1 MLVTVLIVINKYNYI
16 VSNSI
21 LIVIIY
27 MSFNFTLLFRK
38 FDFQKYYTIYH
49 STSKY
54 NGACAHNKCQFLF
67 KRKTRQFSYSTLITS
82 IRSSIHVFDVAN
94 ILYILSYFYF
104 FIFLFD
110 FISFFLFLIFNSFHL
125 LFHFISFY
133 LLFKFIWK

>member
-94 ILYILSYFYF
+94 ILYILSYFFF
-104 FIFLFD
+104 FISYFQ
-110 FISFFLFLIFNSFHL
+110 FISFVIS
-125 LFHFISFY
+125 FHFI
-133 LLFKFIWK
+133 LFAI